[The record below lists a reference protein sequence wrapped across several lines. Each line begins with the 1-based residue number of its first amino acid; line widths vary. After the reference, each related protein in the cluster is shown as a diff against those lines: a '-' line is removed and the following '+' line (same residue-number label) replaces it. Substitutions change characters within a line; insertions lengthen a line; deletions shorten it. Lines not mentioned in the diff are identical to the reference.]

1 MSDDPAEPQ
10 TTGRR
15 SRRARTKVID
25 YAKEQEFS
33 DADLF
38 EDVKETPA
46 APNTATKKK
55 KAKGGRKSKSRKST
69 SKKQQQQDDFA
80 ENPFEDDDEYEY
92 VASKPVY
99 TEKGYD
105 PTLPPIRDRFPF
117 LPEYELDGSPRIELI
132 VGRRPVDE
140 KDDNKKKSRKDD
152 DTGDEDDGFDTGDND
167 DDDEEDLGG
176 RKRRGR
182 GGSKKRGNGA
192 KKSSANDTNVV
203 EYEYLV
209 KYKNLSYLHL
219 EWKSGADL
227 ESMNKSAKTMYRR
240 YLKKVTQGQDD
251 ELENPEFD
259 PSFVVVQKVLAE
271 EEQELELEVEGE
283 ELLKWEKQR
292 EKELAEE
299 DLSEE
304 EREKEEEKQKEEEE
318 KAKEEERQKEEERL
332 RLEKEAKSAEEAK
345 EDGSDKKGEEAATD
359 KDGDVKME
367 SASEEKKDDASDD
380 WRKNDIDFK
389 ELTIEKLRSIVDLDG
404 PYYPTVEGSDNAYR
418 DGYITEPPKKP
429 RASYLFFQCSMRS
442 YFSMRNPNAT
452 NGELMTILGE
462 QWASMSEQGQEP
474 FLELAK
480 EEYKQYER
488 ERALMEKA
496 QKPNEM
502 WQPIRRC
509 RMVWA
514 RLVEDGFAN
523 IFLEPV
529 NLEDFPDY
537 EEMID
542 HPMDLQT
549 VRTKLDNRKY
559 QMPEQ
564 FARDMRKIWNNCKI
578 YNRHGSAIWHVADYM
593 SKQFERLYHA
603 WVMAFRERYLRWA
616 NPRARPWE
624 NTCRITDGKCK
635 TKEDDLVLCDHCDAP
650 YGIKC
655 LKPPLAKLPTGV
667 WHCPDCAKK
676 LRSGRGV
683 QILSAMSEQ
692 AARKRAEYGEVPT
705 LKVKRTMY
713 LVKWSGLGYE
723 HCTWESKEDV
733 GSPELIAEYH
743 KLNHSSAEEPCMSEE
758 AAVKV
763 LTETEHINRKNA
775 GGSTCIPE
783 LRTRLYAQT
792 RAFQFTKFGLDVP
805 GNVRNECG
813 PMMKAAHTQSPVESE
828 KSSEFKE
835 ILQCVNDLT
844 ERVALQGTLPPVMK
858 LDPAL
863 PPLLTGEYDAVVP
876 ITAKGLMM
884 NVGEIQGSVAFLGYR
899 QFPNGSKG
907 PAELKNLLRG
917 PGDKIIAV
925 NGVSTVNKSF
935 KDVIGMLRDAGK
947 KKFAIIRFLESRYA
961 TIENDLT
968 SYGSRGQY
976 TLSELKKKFSTDRQ
990 RLLVQRKVD
999 AVNESKEDEEQEE
1012 NKTKGSEE
1020 EEDSEG
1026 EFQPDSD
1033 DEMEEEID
1041 KNENSMVLSDELKRL
1056 ETHEEFNLPK
1066 AETVFDS
1073 PKKMGT
1079 DESDKVTDA
1088 ETKPNEEKQDVVSS
1102 SYVQAKQDAA
1112 SGEDVEVE
1120 EKEKVQIPKIQYE
1133 NTHSLAYRLLNL
1145 DVGYSSDEGG
1155 DEDGVF
1161 YVDGMDDTFTSQ
1173 ADIQKELNIVTPVK
1187 EEKKDGTEKAGDDAT
1202 ESLVPVKRN
1211 EFSSLGDRSKLLASV
1226 AVTSSP
1232 PDVENFDENFPFE
1245 SKKSIAAKEAAK
1257 LAEAK
1262 KAEEEAITPG
1272 SPEKVKRSTV
1282 KIEQISPE
1290 SSEVLN
1296 VWANVEIAAATL
1308 QLPLNELKRVLRG
1321 DLDEDFSDEVGGFR
1335 WGYAAS
1341 GAVVTTGET
1350 SRKGSKKGKEAW
1362 NEFRDRLYD
1371 PSEPHKYK
1379 NNNRLRDYQV
1389 EGVNWLAS
1397 TFYRKHGC
1405 ILADEMGLGKTVQI
1419 VSYLEHLFRVEKL
1432 RGPFL
1437 VVVPLSTV
1445 EHWRREFEG
1454 WTEMVCCVYHD
1465 RQRQWRDVLR
1475 EYEWYYED
1483 KPRNP
1488 EFLKFHVLV
1497 TTYDTLIGDFD
1508 VIGQIPFRVAVVDE
1522 AHRLRNQKGKLLE
1535 CMKEISAKGT
1545 LQHGY
1550 QSRVLMSGTPLQ
1562 NDLSELWTLLN
1573 FIEPFK
1579 FPDIDNFLHY
1589 FGNMK
1594 SKEQVE
1600 NLQQK
1605 ISPFMLRRVK
1615 EDVAK
1620 DIPAKEETVIDVE
1633 LTSIQKQY
1641 YRAIFEHNHAFLNM
1655 GATRVTAPKLMNIQM
1670 ELRKV
1675 CNHPCLLDGVE
1686 HREQDRVFKEFL
1698 ESGKFEG
1705 KSPEEQQYI
1714 MNEHLQVQTSGKMV
1728 LMDKLLPKLRQEGH
1742 KILIFSQMVKMLDLI
1757 SEYCEFR
1764 EYPYERLDGRVRGT
1778 DRQKSIDRFNKEA
1791 NAFLFLLSTRAGGV
1805 GINLTA
1811 ADICI
1816 IFDSDWNPQND
1827 VQAQARCHR
1836 IGQTKDVRIYRLVT
1850 SRTFEQEMFDRA
1862 SKKLGLEQAVLGSFG
1877 QDEDDDKPTSKEM
1890 EQLLKRG
1897 AYALLEDDNDKIE
1910 QFCADDIDNILATR
1924 TRTRV
1929 VEGAKT
1935 ASWLNKQGMV
1945 VSKSKFTSDTKSAD
1959 LDMND
1964 PLFWQKVMPDFITP
1978 MLMIQQ
1984 LQDLSHEIL
1993 GTVKKVGRGRGRWKK
2008 KHAEEEAKKEE
2019 ARQAEQ
2025 NGATETPKPEEPDS
2039 VKETENAGDDVAKD
2053 TSDEKKEEGS
2063 GDKEEG
2069 AKDSSEENKEEED
2082 SGDKDDSQNENTE
2095 DDDGKDDDAKEKEKF
2110 QLTKTQKR
2118 KIAKFMSDLK
2128 SMMEGLFDEAADD
2141 NLPAEEKDS
2150 AQKLL
2155 LTVSVKEKLF
2165 NEDQRHYARATLKR
2179 LEGNRRR
2186 RCRTSGQGGK
2196 STPRRHTYE
2205 EDNIEIR
2212 EELRIV
2218 SSKKMKRRR
2227 RKGGGDEEQPER
2239 KRKKSSMEIGDDGY
2253 KIHSDDE
2260 ADWSDIDDDVY
2271 GQKTKKNVMI
2281 SMKEAKRRR
2290 QWAADGDAAVAAGR
2304 PWPALPRTEVAK
2316 VLKTLLDEVLK
2327 HDEAKGGVFSVPV
2340 PRDEFPD
2347 YYDQVKIPMD
2357 YGTMKNKLENEEY
2370 RSAQAM
2376 QKDFRLV
2383 MQNCLQFNAYES
2395 EICQEARQQA
2405 LMRPGLLRAA
2415 AMANNLFLAEDGS
2428 VLQIVDEKKTGTPVK
2443 KRKRRTKEEMRRDAE
2458 AAAAAEAAG
2467 NGPVKKKRGRK
2478 KKKVEEGLDLGVE
2491 DDDVPLTS
2499 MKKKKPRIKINLRQ
2513 AEDKKN
2519 AEAADEE
2526 EQNGASKEKDNGD
2539 NVVEPKK
2546 TPVPRKKRGRKSA
2559 TSEKVAES
2567 TSKKIVRRRNP
2578 KQRGSDSNDI
2588 DFLNVALLKTEREA
2602 LDLSYDPARKF
2613 FTARGA
2619 WVLPEKLTPS
2629 KFRDV
2634 ALAIFKKLQKIDRYD
2649 VFKDPVT
2656 VEQFPD
2662 YFEIVKNPIDLTTM
2676 GKKVESGAYG
2686 EGTEAASKL
2695 YSDFLLMFD
2704 NCRLYND
2711 DETDVTEEAA
2721 RIMALIPELYGSV
2734 CASVLKKQ
2742 K

>member
-1 MSDDPAEPQ
+1 MQLYEVYCNYFADA
-10 TTGRR
+10 TFFVC
-15 SRRARTKVID
+15 KV
-25 YAKEQEFS
+25 
-33 DADLF
+33 
-38 EDVKETPA
+38 
-46 APNTATKKK
+46 
-55 KAKGGRKSKSRKST
+55 
-69 SKKQQQQDDFA
+69 
-80 ENPFEDDDEYEY
+80 
-92 VASKPVY
+92 
-99 TEKGYD
+99 
-105 PTLPPIRDRFPF
+105 
-117 LPEYELDGSPRIELI
+117 
-132 VGRRPVDE
+132 
-140 KDDNKKKSRKDD
+140 
-152 DTGDEDDGFDTGDND
+152 DT
-167 DDDEEDLGG
+167 
-176 RKRRGR
+176 
-182 GGSKKRGNGA
+182 
-192 KKSSANDTNVV
+192 
-203 EYEYLV
+203 
-209 KYKNLSYLHL
+209 
-219 EWKSGADL
+219 
-227 ESMNKSAKTMYRR
+227 
-240 YLKKVTQGQDD
+240 VT
-251 ELENPEFD
+251 
-259 PSFVVVQKVLAE
+259 
-271 EEQELELEVEGE
+271 
-283 ELLKWEKQR
+283 
-292 EKELAEE
+292 
-299 DLSEE
+299 
-304 EREKEEEKQKEEEE
+304 
-318 KAKEEERQKEEERL
+318 
-332 RLEKEAKSAEEAK
+332 
-345 EDGSDKKGEEAATD
+345 
-359 KDGDVKME
+359 
-367 SASEEKKDDASDD
+367 DD
-380 WRKNDIDFK
+380 WRKDDIDFK

-404 PYYPTVEGSDNAYR
+404 PYYPKVEGCDNAYR

-429 RASYLFFQCSMRS
+429 RASYLFFQCTMRS

-462 QWASMSEQGQEP
+462 QWASMSEKGQEP

-480 EEYKQYER
+480 EEYKEYER
-488 ERALMEKA
+488 ERALLEKA

-509 RMVWA
+509 RQVLD

-529 NLEDFPDY
+529 KLEDFPDY

-542 HPMDLQT
+542 FPMDLQT
-549 VRTKLDNRKY
+549 VRTKLNNRKY

-603 WVMAFRERYLRWA
+603 WVQAFRERYLRWA

-624 NTCRITDGKCK
+624 NTCRVTDGKCK
-635 TKEDDLVLCDHCDAP
+635 TKEGDLVLCDHCDAP

-655 LKPPLAKLPTGV
+655 LKPPLEKLPTGA

-676 LRSGRGV
+676 LKSNRGV
-683 QILSAMSEQ
+683 QMLSAVSEQ
-692 AARKRAEYGEVPT
+692 AARKRAEFGEVPT
-705 LKVKRTMY
+705 IKVKRTMY

-733 GSPELIAEYH
+733 GNPELIAEFH
-743 KLNHSSAEEPCMSEE
+743 KLNNSTAEEPCISED
-758 AAVKV
+758 AAAKV

-775 GGSTCIPE
+775 GGSTCLPE

-792 RAFQFTKFGLDVP
+792 RAFQFTKFALDVP
-805 GNVRNECG
+805 GNVCNECG
-813 PMMKAAHTQSPVESE
+813 PMMKASHESAIETE
-828 KSSEFKE
+828 KSSEFIE

-858 LDPAL
+858 LDPSL

-899 QFPNGSKG
+899 QFPDGSRG
-907 PAELKNLLRG
+907 PAEIKNLLRG

-925 NGVSTVNKSF
+925 NGASTVNKSF
-935 KDVIGMLRDAGK
+935 KEVIGMLRDAGK
-947 KKFAIIRFLESRYA
+947 KKYAIIRFLESRYA

-968 SYGSRGQY
+968 SYGTRGQY
-976 TLSELKKKFSTDRQ
+976 AFSILKTKFSSDRK
-990 RLLVQRKVD
+990 RLLVQRSID
-999 AVNESKEDEEQEE
+999 AMNESKDEDEEEE
-1012 NKTKGSEE
+1012 KETKDSEE

-1026 EFQPDSD
+1026 EFEPDSD
-1033 DEMEEEID
+1033 EEMEEEIE
-1041 KNENSMVLSDELKRL
+1041 KPVVLSDELKRL

-1066 AETVFDS
+1066 AETKADS
-1073 PKKMGT
+1073 PKKMET
-1079 DESDKVTDA
+1079 DKSNADS
-1088 ETKPNEEKQDVVSS
+1088 KPNEEKQEVVPSS
-1102 SYVQAKQDAA
+1102 DVQAKPDAS
-1112 SGEDVEVE
+1112 SGGDVEME
-1120 EKEKVQIPKIQYE
+1120 DKEKVERPKIQYE
-1133 NTHSLAYRLLNL
+1133 NTHSLACRLLNL

-1173 ADIQKELNIVTPVK
+1173 ADVQRKLKVVTPVK
-1187 EEKKDGTEKAGDDAT
+1187 EDKEDSKKADEVAT
-1202 ESLVPVKRN
+1202 ENLVPVKRN

-1245 SKKSIAAKEAAK
+1245 SKKSISAKEAAK
-1257 LAEAK
+1257 IAEAK
-1262 KAEEEAITPG
+1262 KAEEEAITPS
-1272 SPEKVKRSTV
+1272 SPEKVKKSTV
-1282 KIEQISPE
+1282 KIEQVSPE
-1290 SSEVLN
+1290 TSEVLN

-1335 WGYAAS
+1335 WMYAAA
-1341 GAVVTTGET
+1341 GAVVTAGET
-1350 SRKGSKKGKEAW
+1350 TRKGSKKGKEAW
-1362 NEFRDRLYD
+1362 DEFRDRLYD

-1379 NNNRLRDYQV
+1379 NNNKLRDYQV

-1419 VSYLEHLFRVEKL
+1419 VTYLEHLYRVEKI

-1686 HREQDRVFKEFL
+1686 HREQDRVFKEYL

-1705 KSPEEQQYI
+1705 KSPEEQQHI

-1742 KILIFSQMVKMLDLI
+1742 KILVFSQMVKMLDLI

-1764 EYPYERLDGRVRGT
+1764 EYPYERLDGRVRGS

-1791 NAFLFLLSTRAGGV
+1791 QAFLFLLSTRAGGV

-2008 KHAEEEAKKEE
+2008 KHAEEEAKREEEAKKQEEAKKEE
-2019 ARQAEQ
+2019 TNQMEQ
-2025 NGATETPKPEEPDS
+2025 NGTTENPKPEASDT
-2039 VKETENAGDDVAKD
+2039 VMETENAEEEV
-2053 TSDEKKEEGS
+2053 TKETGN
-2063 GDKEEG
+2063 
-2069 AKDSSEENKEEED
+2069 ENEKEEED
-2082 SGDKDDSQNENTE
+2082 SGGKDASQKEDSQNENTE
-2095 DDDGKDDDAKEKEKF
+2095 DDDGNDDDDDGKEKGKF

-2118 KIAKFMSDLK
+2118 KIAKFMSYLK

-2155 LTVSVKEKLF
+2155 LTVSVKEKMF

-2186 RCRTSGQGGK
+2186 RCRTSDQGGR
-2196 STPRRHTYE
+2196 TPRKQFIDD
-2205 EDNIEIR
+2205 DNVEIR

-2218 SSKKMKRRR
+2218 SSKKMKKRRR
-2227 RKGGGDEEQPER
+2227 RVGGDDEQDGR
-2239 KRKKSSMEIGDDGY
+2239 KRKKSSMDIGDDGY

-2260 ADWSDIDDDVY
+2260 AEWSDVDDDVY
-2271 GQKTKKNVMI
+2271 GQKGKKSMAI
-2281 SMKEAKRRR
+2281 SRKEAKRRR

-2340 PRDEFPD
+2340 PRDEFPE
-2347 YYDQVKIPMD
+2347 YYEQVKIPMD
-2357 YGTMKNKLENEEY
+2357 YGTMKKKLENEEY
-2370 RSAQAM
+2370 RSAQSM

-2405 LMRPGLLRAA
+2405 LMRPGQLRAA

-2428 VLQIVDEKKTGTPVK
+2428 VLQILDEKSAGTPVK

-2458 AAAAAEAAG
+2458 AAAAAAAAG
-2467 NGPVKKKRGRK
+2467 GGPVKKKRGRK
-2478 KKKVEEGLDLGVE
+2478 KKKVEDGLDLGVE
-2491 DDDVPLTS
+2491 AGDVPLTS
-2499 MKKKKPRIKINLRQ
+2499 MKKKKPRIKINLRE
-2513 AEDKKN
+2513 AEDKQK
-2519 AEAADEE
+2519 AEAADEGKL
-2526 EQNGASKEKDNGD
+2526 NGASKEGDNGD
-2539 NVVEPKK
+2539 GDDVDQKK

-2559 TSEKVAES
+2559 AKEKAPDS
-2567 TSKKIVRRRNP
+2567 SSKKIVRRRNMNA
-2578 KQRGSDSNDI
+2578 KQKAAESDENI
-2588 DFLNVALLKTEREA
+2588 DYLNVALLKTEREG
-2602 LDLSYDPARKF
+2602 LGGDLSYDVARKF
-2613 FTARGA
+2613 FTRRGA
-2619 WVLPEKLTPS
+2619 WVLPEKLVAA

-2634 ALAIFKKLQKIDRYD
+2634 ALAIFKKVEKIDRYS
-2649 VFKDPVT
+2649 VFAEPVSDNDA
-2656 VEQFPD
+2656 PD
-2662 YFEIVKNPIDLTTM
+2662 YSDIVKNPIDLATM
-2676 GKKVESGAYG
+2676 NSKLESGIYG
-2686 EGTEAASKL
+2686 EGKEAAAKL

-2704 NCRLYND
+2704 NCRLYNED
-2711 DETDVTEEAA
+2711 DGEVTEEAA
-2721 RIMALIPELYGSV
+2721 RIMSIVPELYGGV
-2734 CASVLKKQ
+2734 CAAILKKQ